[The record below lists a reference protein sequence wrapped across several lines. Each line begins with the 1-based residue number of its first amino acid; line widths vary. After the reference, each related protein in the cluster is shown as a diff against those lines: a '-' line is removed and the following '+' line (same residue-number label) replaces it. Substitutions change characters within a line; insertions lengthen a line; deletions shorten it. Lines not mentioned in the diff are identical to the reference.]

1 MFGGPEPQ
9 LYRDSGGNMRVVHP
23 LAVLLVAASV
33 TGVVE
38 RDEIVKLWTEINP
51 GEPARQTALA
61 RCYFENYDFNRFT
74 ATART
79 SCYQKWLQPG
89 SLSAESDP
97 SLQTPNPVD
106 LAHGVGQGTATHMP
120 TGDIRK
126 ELATE
131 LYINTTR

>member
-1 MFGGPEPQ
+1 
-9 LYRDSGGNMRVVHP
+9 MRVHP

-38 RDEIVKLWTEINP
+38 RDAILKLWTEINP
-51 GEPARQTALA
+51 GDVARQTALA
-61 RCYFENYDFNRFT
+61 RCYFENHDFNRFS
-74 ATART
+74 AAART
-79 SCYQKWLQPG
+79 TCYQKWLQPG
-89 SLSAESDP
+89 SLSAEVDP
-97 SLQTPNPVD
+97 SLQTSNAVD
-106 LAHGVGQGTATHMP
+106 LAHAVGEGTATYMP